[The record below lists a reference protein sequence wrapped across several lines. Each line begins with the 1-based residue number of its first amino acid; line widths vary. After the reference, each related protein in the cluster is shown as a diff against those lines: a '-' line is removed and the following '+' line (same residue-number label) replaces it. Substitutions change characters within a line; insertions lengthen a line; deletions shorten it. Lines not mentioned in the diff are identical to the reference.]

1 MQPLSSISTPYSSS
15 SDVSDTSSSSSA
27 DSGSSTFSVPDYPI
41 TANKSYVSPEMT
53 ILDLRPR
60 NAFVVS
66 HLCGS
71 MNIPLL
77 PTCDSFFGNASAVEK
92 RWLEMRE
99 AFEREDWALADSRK
113 VLILCE
119 DGDSGRMATAMLRA
133 KGCEATCVEGGYPA
147 VSEYLRAYER

>member
-1 MQPLSSISTPYSSS
+1 MQPLSSVSTPCSVS
-15 SDVSDTSSSSSA
+15 SDVSDTSSSSSV
-27 DSGSSTFSVPDYPI
+27 DSGSSTFSVPDYLI
-41 TANKSYVSPEMT
+41 SANKSYVSPEMT

-60 NAFVVS
+60 NVFVVS

-71 MNIPLL
+71 TNIPLL
-77 PTCDSFFGNASAVEK
+77 PTCDSFFGDASAVER

-99 AFEREDWALADSRK
+99 AFEREDWALADGRK
-113 VLILCE
+113 ALVLCE

-147 VSEYLRAYER
+147 VSEYLCAFER